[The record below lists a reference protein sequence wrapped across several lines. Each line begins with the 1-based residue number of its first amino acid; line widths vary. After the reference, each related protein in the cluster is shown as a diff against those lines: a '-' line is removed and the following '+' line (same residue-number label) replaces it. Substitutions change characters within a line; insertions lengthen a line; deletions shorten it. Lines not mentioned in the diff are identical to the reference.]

1 MSPKSPW
8 PHASFVF
15 APTPCRLPVAASRA
29 RGEGKPRVWRSVW
42 RRLGCMRLCCLLV
55 GLCALPS
62 GLSAAESKSSVRQDV
77 VVRVGGD
84 HYYPPYEFLNEDGEP
99 DGYNTDLT
107 RAIAEVMGLQ
117 VEIRL
122 GSWSDMRQ
130 RLEAGEVDIL
140 QGMVDSEERS
150 GRYSFSPPHAI
161 VHQSV
166 FARKD
171 SPPITALDQL
181 QGHEVIVQR
190 RGILHDQMLKWG
202 INADLIL
209 ADTHADALR
218 LLASGKHDYALVAN
232 LPGLYLGRELELS
245 NIEPVGVN
253 FAPQRY
259 GYVVMKGNEDLLA
272 QFSEGLAI
280 LKNTG
285 RQQQIYEKWFG
296 TLENPGLPWKKIG
309 QIGGGLS
316 VVLLLVLGGIVI
328 WNRMLTREVSRR
340 TRELQLQQQKLI
352 QTDRMASLGVLVSGV
367 AHEINNPCSLLLLDL
382 PVLQE
387 VYRDSEE
394 ILDAHL
400 RAQGEFELGG
410 LPYSRMREE
419 IPLMLQDMLAGA
431 QRIRRIVDDLRDFAR
446 QGPVALN
453 EEVDLNAL
461 VATAIRL
468 VDNTIRK
475 STRHFEVHYQPALP
489 LIRGHGQKIEQV
501 VVNLI
506 VNACQALPDQTR
518 AIRVA
523 THYDEAEGRVRLEV
537 ADEGEG
543 IAPENLSRL
552 SDPFFTTKRE
562 QGGMGLGLSVS
573 ASIVKEHGGSL
584 EFDSQP
590 GQGTRA
596 VLSLPLNQE
605 TDVNEQ

>member
-1 MSPKSPW
+1 M
-8 PHASFVF
+8 
-15 APTPCRLPVAASRA
+15 AA
-29 RGEGKPRVWRSVW
+29 V
-42 RRLGCMRLCCLLV
+42 GCMRLCCLLV

-107 RAIAEVMGLQ
+107 RAIAEVMGLK
-117 VEIRL
+117 VEIQL
-122 GSWSDMRQ
+122 GSWSEMRL
-130 RLEAGEVDIL
+130 RLEAGEIDIM

-150 GRYSFSPPHAI
+150 DRYSFSPPHAI

-166 FARKD
+166 FARKG
-171 SPPITALDQL
+171 SPRITSLDQL
-181 QGHEVIVQR
+181 EGHEVIVQR
-190 RGILHDQMLKWG
+190 RGILHDQMLKWD
-202 INADLIL
+202 INADLVL
-209 ADTHADALR
+209 VDTHADALR
-218 LLASGKHDYALVAN
+218 LLASGQHDYAMVAN

-316 VVLLLVLGGIVI
+316 IVLLLVLGGIVI

-394 ILDAHL
+394 ILDARLHE
-400 RAQGEFELGG
+400 QGDFELGG
-410 LPYSRMREE
+410 LPYSRMRSE

-446 QGPVALN
+446 SGPGDP
-453 EEVDLNAL
+453 E
-461 VATAIRL
+461 
-468 VDNTIRK
+468 RK
-475 STRHFEVHYQPALP
+475 
-489 LIRGHGQKIEQV
+489 
-501 VVNLI
+501 
-506 VNACQALPDQTR
+506 
-518 AIRVA
+518 
-523 THYDEAEGRVRLEV
+523 GRSQC
-537 ADEGEG
+537 A
-543 IAPENLSRL
+543 
-552 SDPFFTTKRE
+552 
-562 QGGMGLGLSVS
+562 GGDGDS
-573 ASIVKEHGGSL
+573 AG
-584 EFDSQP
+584 
-590 GQGTRA
+590 
-596 VLSLPLNQE
+596 
-605 TDVNEQ
+605 